1 MTKPNYIWLSKG
13 GFAYKRI
20 QTQKHKLGNLL
31 GESFDP
37 TLTETENM
45 EKNGFLKL
53 YDCGN
58 LIMRKE

>member
-1 MTKPNYIWLSKG
+1 M
-13 GFAYKRI
+13 
-20 QTQKHKLGNLL
+20 QTQKHKIGNLL

-37 TLTETENM
+37 NLTETENM